1 MAYISRSANTPEMI
15 GLLAERKSDIAIA
28 EGKKLAAN
36 RVKQYIETQVNNPN
50 NNFQN
55 AYDQKRKAIE
65 LEYDTRSKQ
74 LTAEIESARAQAEA
88 KKKTI
93 GANKKSSQA
102 LVDSSDQKILATQ
115 KELQG
120 AVESSISIL
129 AKIFYSGSTSNM
141 RADNSNQINRF
152 LT

>member
-1 MAYISRSANTPEMI
+1 MIS
-15 GLLAERKSDIAIA
+15 LLADRKSAIAIA
-28 EGKKLAAN
+28 EGRRLAAN
-36 RVKQYIETQVNNPN
+36 RVKTYIETQLNNPN

-55 AYDQKRKAIE
+55 AYDQKRKVIE
-65 LEYDTRSKQ
+65 LGYDTRSKQ
-74 LTAEIESARAQAEA
+74 LTAEIESAKAQTEA

-102 LVDSSDQKILATQ
+102 LIDSSEQKILAVQ

-120 AVESSISIL
+120 AVESSVSIL
-129 AKIFYSGSTSNM
+129 AKIFYGGSVGNM
-141 RADNSNQINRF
+141 RAANSSQINRF

>member
-1 MAYISRSANTPEMI
+1 MIS
-15 GLLAERKSDIAIA
+15 LLADRKSAIAIA

-36 RVKQYIETQVNNPN
+36 KVKAYIETQVNNPN

-65 LEYDTRSKQ
+65 LGYETRSKQ
-74 LTAEIESARAQAEA
+74 LTAEIESAKAQAEA

-102 LVDSSDQKILATQ
+102 IVDSSDQKILAAQ

-120 AVESSISIL
+120 AVESSLSIL
-129 AKIFYSGSTSNM
+129 AKIFYAGNTGNLK
-141 RADNSNQINRF
+141 AN
-152 LT
+152 